1 MGKSF
6 LQIKG
11 YFAARRLILYLILI
25 VITISCST
33 YTKSGKRVISDN
45 TLTEVLEE
53 FFINDY
59 YDDSLKLMTYIDSLE
74 QFYEPHDILKS
85 FRENILG
92 HYCFRLEKYHESEFY
107 FKKSLDIARSYSK
120 EFPDYLTYTL
130 NNASSVANKLLKFD
144 DATSYVIEII
154 YHTQKTN
161 SSSILDN
168 ASRLYQL
175 GNILY
180 NQEKYF
186 ESIDFLLES
195 IKSLDTSEMSDDV
208 NAYNIVSMKF
218 HIYKLLANAYIH
230 LFMYDSAIVALNRA
244 SIFIDSMYKIDSSNI
259 QYAALSEADLKY
271 SYAKVFVE
279 KGMYQKAD
287 SILHHLFTNTPNVK
301 NFRTR
306 IQFRSASLL
315 ALSYLKQNKVP
326 EALKIIDSLE
336 QKSKDILATKNKI
349 TAEFF
354 EIKSAVCARISDYEC
369 SYMSKMTSDAIFDSI
384 SRTIML
390 NNTVN
395 TTRQY
400 MNLLNKISDEKYK
413 SKLKENKYTLAIF
426 LVLLS
431 GFLLIIYVLY
441 RQKEINKSYLKKEQQ
456 LANELKIK
464 NTELTE
470 ANQKLIESQL
480 YNKFLLK
487 HLAHDLRNP
496 LAGIIGLTDLMLN
509 EKCPDQTKSFLDLI
523 RTQAKNSLEFI
534 SNLLKSSS
542 ASVEKNICCIKT
554 VIDSSI
560 DANLQQANKKNI
572 RIKKDVPDHIYCHID
587 YYKIWS
593 LMSNL
598 IGNAIKFS
606 HRNSIVSIRATKEYS
621 HVHITVTD
629 QGIGISPSDLEK
641 ILSDDALKGR
651 LGTDGE
657 ETNGIG
663 LRICKQIIK
672 EHNGTL
678 LIESDEGKGSTF
690 KVVLPCD
697 ENCVPKN

>member
-1 MGKSF
+1 MDSLF
-6 LQIKG
+6 LQVKG
-11 YFAARRLILYLILI
+11 YFAVRQLILSLILI
-25 VITISCST
+25 VFTISCST
-33 YTKSGKRVISDN
+33 YTNSGKRVISDN
-45 TLTEVLEE
+45 ALIEVLEE

-107 FKKSLDIARSYSK
+107 FKKSLEIARRYSK

-130 NNASSVANKLLKFD
+130 NNTSSVANKLLKFD

-154 YHTQKTN
+154 YHTQRTN
-161 SSSILDN
+161 SSSSFDN

-195 IKSLDTSEMSDDV
+195 IKSLDTSEMTDDV

-244 SIFIDSMYKIDSSNI
+244 SISIDSMYIFDTLNT
-259 QYAALSEADLKY
+259 QFAALSEADLRY
-271 SYAKVFVE
+271 SYAKIFVE

-287 SILHHLFTNTPNVK
+287 SILHHLLANTPNVK

-306 IQFRSASLL
+306 IHFRSASLL

-326 EALKIIDSLE
+326 EALKIIDSLD
-336 QKSKDILATKNKI
+336 QKSKDILVTKNKI

-426 LVLLS
+426 LVLLL

-441 RQKEINKSYLKKEQQ
+441 RQKEINKSHLKKEQQ

-464 NTELTE
+464 NSELTE

-496 LAGIIGLTDLMLN
+496 IASIKGLTELIQS
-509 EKCPDQTKSFLDLI
+509 EQCTDQIKIYLDLI
-523 RTQAKNSLEFI
+523 QNQAKNSLEFI

-542 ASVEKNICCIKT
+542 TSVEKELHCIKSI
-554 VIDSSI
+554 IDSSI
-560 DANLQQANKKNI
+560 STNIQQASAKNI
-572 RIKKDVPDHIYCHID
+572 RIQKDIPDHIYCHVD

-593 LMSNL
+593 LLNNL

-606 HRNSIVSIRATKEYS
+606 HRDSVITIQARKKPGCIEISVS
-621 HVHITVTD
+621 D
-629 QGIGISPSDLEK
+629 QGIGISPSDLK
-641 ILSDDALKGR
+641 KFLSDEPLDGR
-651 LGTDGE
+651 LGTEGE
-657 ETNGIG
+657 DSNGIG
-663 LRICKQIIK
+663 LRICKQIVR
-672 EHNGTL
+672 EHRGELHVDSIEGT
-678 LIESDEGKGSTF
+678 GSTF
-690 KVVLPCD
+690 TVILPCD
-697 ENCVPKN
+697 ENCKPKK

>member
-1 MGKSF
+1 
-6 LQIKG
+6 
-11 YFAARRLILYLILI
+11 
-25 VITISCST
+25 
-33 YTKSGKRVISDN
+33 
-45 TLTEVLEE
+45 
-53 FFINDY
+53 
-59 YDDSLKLMTYIDSLE
+59 MTYIDSLE

-92 HYCFRLEKYHESEFY
+92 HYCFRLEKYHESELY
-107 FKKSLDIARSYSK
+107 FKKSLEIARRYSE
-120 EFPDYLTYTL
+120 EFLDYLTYTL

-161 SSSILDN
+161 SSSSLDN

-186 ESIDFLLES
+186 ESIDFLMES
-195 IKSLDTSEMSDDV
+195 IKSLDTPEMTDNI
-208 NAYNIVSMKF
+208 NAFNIVSMKF
-218 HIYKLLANAYIH
+218 HINKLLSNAYIH
-230 LFMYDSAIVALNRA
+230 LYIYDSAIVALNRA
-244 SIFIDSMYKIDSSNI
+244 SIFIDSMYKIDSSNT

-271 SYAKVFVE
+271 GYAKIFVE

-287 SILHHLFTNTPNVK
+287 SILHHLFANTPNVK

-354 EIKSAVCARISDYEC
+354 EIKSAVCARISDYKC
-369 SYMSKMTSDAIFDSI
+369 SYISKFTSDAILDSI

-390 NNTVN
+390 NNTIN

-400 MNLLNKISDEKYK
+400 MNLLNKISEEKYHLN
-413 SKLKENKYTLAIF
+413 LKENRYTLAISF
-426 LVLLS
+426 VISFGLLL
-431 GFLLIIYVLY
+431 FIYILY
-441 RQKEINKSYLKKEQQ
+441 RQSERNKLYLKKEQE
-456 LANELKIK
+456 LANELKKI
-464 NTELTE
+464 NSELTE
-470 ANQKLIESQL
+470 TNLKLSESQL

-487 HLAHDLRNP
+487 HMAHDLRNP
-496 LAGIIGLTDLMLN
+496 ISSIKGLAEILLN
-509 EKCPDQTKSFLDLI
+509 EQHLNESKTYLELI
-523 RTQAKNSLEFI
+523 RIEAQHSLEFI

-542 ASVEKNICCIKT
+542 TSTEKNIHNLRSI
-554 VIDSSI
+554 IESSI
-560 DANLQQANKKNI
+560 STNIQQANAKNI
-572 RIKKDVPDHIYCHID
+572 RIQKEISEDIYCYAD

-593 LMSNL
+593 LLNNL

-606 HRNSIVSIRATKEYS
+606 YRNSVITILAAKKPNYVEISVS
-621 HVHITVTD
+621 D
-629 QGIGISPSDLEK
+629 QGVGISPSDLKK
-641 ILSDDALKGR
+641 ILSDESLDGR
-651 LGTDGE
+651 LGTEGE
-657 ETNGIG
+657 KSNGIG
-663 LRICKQIIK
+663 LRICKQIIREHKGDLLVSSK
-672 EHNGTL
+672 EG
-678 LIESDEGKGSTF
+678 EGSTF
-690 KVVLPCD
+690 TVILQCD
-697 ENCVPKN
+697 EPNDTKSRKID